1 MYICMYEYN
10 MYVCMHVTT
19 TKTGQESESR
29 RGGGTHERLLG
40 EKRKGKLN
48 ICIKVSKN
56 HLKNLSFVFLFQY
69 NEILQA
75 NGRPLLTHRKD

>member
-29 RGGGTHERLLG
+29 RGGGGHMRG
-40 EKRKGKLN
+40 FWGRKGRGN
-48 ICIKVSKN
+48 
-56 HLKNLSFVFLFQY
+56 
-69 NEILQA
+69 
-75 NGRPLLTHRKD
+75 

>member
-29 RGGGTHERLLG
+29 RGGGDTWEAFGG
-40 EKRKGKLN
+40 EKEGE
-48 ICIKVSKN
+48 IKY
-56 HLKNLSFVFLFQY
+56 LY
-69 NEILQA
+69 
-75 NGRPLLTHRKD
+75 